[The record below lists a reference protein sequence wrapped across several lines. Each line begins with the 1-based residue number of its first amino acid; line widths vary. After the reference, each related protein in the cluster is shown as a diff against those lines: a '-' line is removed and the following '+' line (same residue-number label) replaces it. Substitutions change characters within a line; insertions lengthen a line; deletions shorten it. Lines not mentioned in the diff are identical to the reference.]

1 MMLGETEMV
10 TRNLALTRRW
20 LDTVLENPESIEQL
34 PDGAYIFFLPQDD
47 PDLLSANL
55 QLAVEVARDMV
66 ENGAEKHP
74 IVLLPQ

>member
-10 TRNLALTRRW
+10 TRNLALTRQW
-20 LDTVLENPESIEQL
+20 LHSILEHPESLERL
-34 PDGAYIFFLPQDD
+34 PDRAYIFDLPHDD

-55 QLAVEVARDMV
+55 LLAVEVARDMM
-66 ENGAEKHP
+66 ENGAEKRP